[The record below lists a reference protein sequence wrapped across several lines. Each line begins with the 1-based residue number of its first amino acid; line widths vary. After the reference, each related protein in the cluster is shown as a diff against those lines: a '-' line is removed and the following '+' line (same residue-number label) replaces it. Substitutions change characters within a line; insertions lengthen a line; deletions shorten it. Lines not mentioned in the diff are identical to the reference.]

1 MKLFLRRR
9 RCHSLKD
16 STGGLGR
23 PALLSPQHC
32 SPASQESPACTAS
45 GAAAGPKEAANK
57 TRSSTLPWLS
67 QLMTR
72 EYNCQKVKYDPSWE
86 KWTATLRKMQEM
98 NWRSCCVETDDF
110 WMNESEIWWKDK
122 GDTVYIFREINFREF
137 YRWSTLLIMGSRGK
151 NESIDISWYAL
162 NDEICSRFGLNRLRK
177 W

>member
-16 STGGLGR
+16 STSGLGR
-23 PALLSPQHC
+23 LALLSPQHC
-32 SPASQESPACTAS
+32 SPASLESPACTAS
-45 GAAAGPKEAANK
+45 GAAAGPSEAAKK

-86 KWTATLRKMQEM
+86 KWTATLRKMQEV
-98 NWRSCCVETDDF
+98 NWRSHCVETDDF
-110 WMNESEIWWKDK
+110 WMNESEIWWKFK
-122 GDTVYIFREINFREF
+122 GDTVYIFQGNKFQGNL
-137 YRWSTLLIMGSRGK
+137 SLVNLIDNGSRGK

-162 NDEICSRFGLNRLRK
+162 NNGFAQDPSFL